1 MGAELSDLGQYSLDK
16 PFDDNIW
23 VVKQGVSDV
32 DDSLITVFT
41 DESNDREKRQI
52 FQRYIKVIIIL
63 ALTINTR
70 LCK

>member
-1 MGAELSDLGQYSLDK
+1 MGAEVSDLGQYCLDE

-41 DESNDREKRQI
+41 DESNDREKRQL
-52 FQRYIKVIIIL
+52 FQRYIKVIIV
-63 ALTINTR
+63 LTLKINTR
-70 LCK
+70 LYK